1 MENKKNKFVLRLFF
15 LKFYQSR
22 NDLISR
28 YIIDRSVCIIDTK
41 ISYLKII
48 YSTTSCVAIQLLCK
62 YTL

>member
-41 ISYLKII
+41 ISYLKK
-48 YSTTSCVAIQLLCK
+48 SK
-62 YTL
+62 